1 VKRLADVQHL
11 ADAELIDL
19 ALGGEGAAF
28 NAIMKRYNQRLYR
41 VARAVVRDDSEAED
55 VLQES
60 YMRAF
65 TALPKF
71 QGEASLAT
79 WLTRITLNEALG
91 SLRRRRPAGGVT
103 TLDSLTDQRE
113 DRMILFPLVRAAA
126 DPEASAA
133 RADVRRLLERAIDEL
148 PEGFRLV
155 FVLREVEE
163 MSVEETASYLGIR
176 PETVK
181 TRLYRARRLL
191 RKALGETFSS
201 VVNEA
206 FPYKGARCSELRAA
220 VLKRLEGDKR
230 TT

>member
-1 VKRLADVQHL
+1 MKRLADVQHL
-11 ADAELIDL
+11 ADAELIEL

-65 TALPKF
+65 AALSKF
-71 QGEASLAT
+71 RGEASLAT
-79 WLTRITLNEALG
+79 WLTRITLNEAL
-91 SLRRRRPAGGVT
+91 SSVRKRRATDPLT
-103 TLDSLTDQRE
+103 TLDSITDQGE
-113 DRMILFPLVRAAA
+113 DHMILFPIVRAVA

-133 RADVRRLLERAIDEL
+133 RADVRRVLEQAVDEL
-148 PEGFRLV
+148 PDAFRIV
-155 FVLREVEE
+155 FVLREVQE
-163 MSVEETASYLGIR
+163 MNVEETASYLGIR

-191 RKALGETFSS
+191 RKALGDTFAS
-201 VVNEA
+201 VVNET
-206 FPYKGARCSELRAA
+206 FPYKGARCNELRAS
-220 VLKRLEGDKR
+220 VLKRLGF
-230 TT
+230 TNG